1 MKLFKKKTI
10 VSMLMLFVLAL
21 AIAIPASAADQD
33 YTFYNP
39 ATSST
44 SHASSS
50 IDGPAVVTEVSPGN
64 YQVQITLKN
73 QGTYMGITLPASY
86 AYLNADVNGA
96 PSGDG
101 VYEVTATRSATSTH
115 TTFTFSGLTNS
126 TYNVPIQLQT
136 TVAGFHSSVHT
147 LVIDWN

>member
-1 MKLFKKKTI
+1 
-10 VSMLMLFVLAL
+10 MLLVFALAL
-21 AIAIPASAADQD
+21 AIPASAADQG
-33 YTFYNP
+33 YTFFNP
-39 ATSST
+39 STGTT
-44 SHASSS
+44 SHASAS

-101 VYEVTATRSATSTH
+101 VYEVTAARSTTSTH
-115 TTFTFSGLTNS
+115 TTFTFSGLTSN

-147 LVIDWN
+147 LVLDWN